1 MRFKLSRTL
10 CLVLFSLLTI
20 GAFAQQDFSADMVNT
35 SDKTA
40 SGTGKIYASKDKMRF
55 EGSQQNSHGGTVIM
69 NFSTQTMDILI
80 PEQKMYVE
88 NPMGQGPGAQRTL
101 NLFRVGDADNACDE
115 WQKWQKANGKSG
127 GTCHKVGSDVVNGR
141 STVKYE
147 GTSTDGAASTV
158 WIDSKLRFPV
168 KWQEKNHGGELR
180 NIQEGAQPASL
191 FAIPSDYQKMDLG
204 SMMGRTPSPH

>member
-1 MRFKLSRTL
+1 MRSTLSRAL

-20 GAFAQQDFSADMVNT
+20 GAFAQEDFSADMVNT

-55 EGSQQNSHGGTVIM
+55 ESREQSGHGGTVIM
-69 NFSTQTMDILI
+69 NFSTQTMDILM
-80 PEQKMYVE
+80 PERKMYIE

-115 WQKWQKANGKSG
+115 WQKWRKAAGKTG
-127 GTCHKVGSDVVNGR
+127 GSCHKVGSDVVNGR

-147 GTSTDGAASTV
+147 GTSAEGETSQV
-158 WIDSKLRFPV
+158 WIDPKLRFPI
-168 KWQEKNHGGELR
+168 KWQGKNSGGELR
-180 NIQEGAQPASL
+180 NIQEGTQAASL
-191 FAIPSDYQKMDLG
+191 FAVPSDYQKMDLG
-204 SMMGRTPSPH
+204 SMMQHMPSQH